1 MDTSIVPAVGSG
13 AVGGPTRLSR
23 KVVGAVAAALLLIAW
38 LVRDYR
44 PPRETSAAAVNEGRR
59 FELKSRRDAHG
70 IEQVWV
76 PPGCYERGS
85 SLLDDLRASA
95 DETPRHT
102 ACVSRGFWLDR
113 TEVTNEAFDKFVR
126 GGGYRER
133 GRWSE
138 AAWAV
143 IRKDELPYDYGFIKT
158 LAGPRHPRV
167 KVTWYEADA
176 YARWRGGRLPTE
188 AEWEWAARGPES
200 QRYPWGP
207 SFDRRLVNGAY
218 DDRRATVPVGSYPGG
233 RSWVGADDMAG
244 NAAEWVADGYDR
256 YAYRSAP
263 RLDPSAP
270 PTGGRHVL
278 KGGAWGG
285 VTGGWA
291 ADLRGARRLHWP
303 ADSHKTSHGFRVA
316 SPE

>member
-1 MDTSIVPAVGSG
+1 VIA
-13 AVGGPTRLSR
+13 TRLSPTTL
-23 KVVGAVAAALLLIAW
+23 GAIAAGLLLLW

-44 PPRETSAAAVNEGRR
+44 PARERSAAAANAGRR
-59 FELKSRRDAHG
+59 FELKSRLDVHG
-70 IEQVWV
+70 VEQVFV

-85 SLLDDLRASA
+85 SPVEDPPARA

-102 ACVSRGFWLDR
+102 ACISRGFWLDR
-113 TEVTNEAFDKFVR
+113 TEVTNEAFDEFVR
-126 GGGYRER
+126 SGWYRDR
-133 GRWSE
+133 SRWTD
-138 AAWAV
+138 AGWASNQ
-143 IRKDELPYDYGFIKT
+143 KDGLPYDYGFIET
-158 LAGPRHPRV
+158 FVGPRQPRV

-200 QRYPWGP
+200 RRYPWGHD
-207 SFDRRLVNGAY
+207 FDRRLVNSAY
-218 DDRRATVPVGSYPGG
+218 DDRRASVPVGSYPGA

-244 NAAEWVADGYDR
+244 NAAEWVADGYDP
-256 YAYRSAP
+256 YAYRTAP
-263 RLDPSAP
+263 RLDPFVP
-270 PTGGRHVL
+270 PNGARHVL

-291 ADLRGARRLHWP
+291 EHLRASARLHWP
-303 ADSHKTSHGFRVA
+303 ADSHKGSHGFRVA